1 MKIVDK
7 LKVEV
12 KAHDTSQDEVLVVV
26 VTLVAIVA
34 LLRTH
39 WSVSSFNWKVLKI
52 LLKTFKHKHEL
63 EEWKPKACTLHVG
76 HNI

>member
-1 MKIVDK
+1 VVHKSNMKIVDK

-39 WSVSSFNWKVLKI
+39 
-52 LLKTFKHKHEL
+52 
-63 EEWKPKACTLHVG
+63 
-76 HNI
+76 